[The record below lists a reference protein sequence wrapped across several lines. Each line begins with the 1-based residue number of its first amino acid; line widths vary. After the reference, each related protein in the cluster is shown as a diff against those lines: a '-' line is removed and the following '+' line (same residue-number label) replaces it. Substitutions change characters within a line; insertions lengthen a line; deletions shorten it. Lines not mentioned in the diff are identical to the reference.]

1 MLAVENAIRPTAF
14 GKKNWLFAGVPKG
27 ADASAMLF
35 SLVET
40 AKANEI
46 EPQAYLKFLFER
58 FPAAQTTEDMKALM
72 PQHVDKSLLPSIP
85 KPTPCKK

>member
-1 MLAVENAIRPTAF
+1 MLTPAPC
-14 GKKNWLFAGVPKG
+14 
-27 ADASAMLF
+27 SF
-35 SLVET
+35 SWWKL

-46 EPQAYLKFLFER
+46 EPQAYLKYLFER
-58 FPAAQTTEDMKALM
+58 FPAAQTTEDMKAKALM